1 MWATDGADCGY
12 YLGTLG
18 STRPIGS
25 DRLGSIRWHHSLQSA
40 GTTASPD
47 GTGRPRGRIALSRI
61 RKVTLIE
68 PQPPGFH
75 VYSKFPLP
83 RLGLPIL
90 GAILKQRGMDVSIYC
105 QDFHPIDYADVLSS
119 DLVGISTTT
128 STVPEAY
135 RIARRVKEAG
145 IPTVLGGSH
154 VTFVPDEALQYADYC
169 VRGEGEHTFPELIQA
184 IECGAG
190 FESIK
195 GLSYMAGGQAHHN
208 PDRGL
213 VQDLDA
219 LPFPDLSLIR
229 GREKIGISPVVT
241 SRGCPY
247 DCSFCSVTEMFG
259 RACRYRNPE
268 SVVEELS
275 ALEQKLVFFYDD
287 NFASRP
293 RRTHELLELML
304 SRGIDKYWSAQ
315 VRADVVRDRELI
327 KLFQKSNCW
336 VLYIGFESA
345 SPETLA
351 EYHKQQSVE
360 EMVEA
365 VRILHEHG
373 ILVHGMFV
381 LGAES
386 DTTRSIRQTVNFAM
400 RNQIDTVQFMA
411 LTPLPGTAYYHEL
424 ERQDRLLT
432 RDWQLYDGHH
442 VVYQPR
448 EMTPYELQREAFRAM
463 KCFYSLG
470 QCVRMLVG
478 LDFVKFLAK
487 LNVDLLKGK
496 WSRARWEVERR
507 GRRWMYSA
515 YGHFLI
521 RRVEA
526 ASKEWT
532 QALAKVTRRIQGIR
546 DNLKPP
552 PGKVEDNA

>member
-1 MWATDGADCGY
+1 M
-12 YLGTLG
+12 
-18 STRPIGS
+18 
-25 DRLGSIRWHHSLQSA
+25 
-40 GTTASPD
+40 
-47 GTGRPRGRIALSRI
+47 SRI

-68 PQPPGFH
+68 PQPPGYH
-75 VYSKFPLP
+75 VYSKFPMP

-90 GAILKQRGMDVSIYC
+90 GAILKRRGIDVSIYC

-128 STVPEAY
+128 STAPEAY
-135 RIARRVKEAG
+135 RIARQVKDAG
-145 IPTVLGGSH
+145 IPVVLGGSH
-154 VTFVPDEALQYADYC
+154 VTFVPDEGLRCADFC
-169 VRGEGEHTFPELIQA
+169 IRGEGECTFPELIDA
-184 IECGAG
+184 IECGSG
-190 FESIK
+190 FGSIK
-195 GLSYMAGGQAHHN
+195 GLSYTFNGEINHN

-213 VQDLDA
+213 VTDLDA

-229 GREKIGISPVVT
+229 GREKIGISPIIT

-259 RACRYRNPE
+259 RACRYRDPE
-268 SVVEELS
+268 NVVEEMNGLD
-275 ALEQKLVFFYDD
+275 QKMVFFYDD
-287 NFASRP
+287 NFVSNP
-293 RRTHELLELML
+293 RRTRSLLELML

-345 SPETLA
+345 SPATLA

-381 LGAES
+381 VGADS
-386 DTTRSIRQTVNFAM
+386 DTTRSIRQTVSFAI

-411 LTPLPGTAYYHEL
+411 LTPLPGTAYYHDL

-432 RDWQLYDGHH
+432 REWQLFDGHH
-442 VVYQPR
+442 VVFQPR
-448 EMTPYELQREAFRAM
+448 GMSPYELQIEAFGAM
-463 KCFYSLG
+463 KRFYSLW
-470 QCVRMLVG
+470 QCVRMLIGFDSVR
-478 LDFVKFLAK
+478 FIAK
-487 LNVDLLKGK
+487 LNVDLLRGK
-496 WSRARWEVERR
+496 WSRARWEIERR
-507 GRRWMYSA
+507 ARRWLYSA

-546 DNLKPP
+546 ENLKPP